1 MVWVVCYDI
10 PDNRRRA
17 KIAKL
22 MEGYG
27 RRAQYSVFECDI
39 SEEKRA
45 KLEGLLRRVLN
56 EDEDDL
62 RMYPLNQA
70 DIKRVIIVGRGE
82 LNRDKP
88 VQMIGFDL
96 KEAEEGDHPF

>member
-1 MVWVVCYDI
+1 MLWVVCYDI

-17 KIAKL
+17 KVAKL

-39 SEEKRA
+39 SEDKRA
-45 KLEGLLRRVLN
+45 KLESRLRELLDS
-56 EDEDDL
+56 DEDDV

-70 DIKRVIIVGRGE
+70 DLKRVVVVGRGALHRE
-82 LNRDKP
+82 KP
-88 VQMIGFDL
+88 VEMIGFEPTDST
-96 KEAEEGDHPF
+96 DDRPF